1 VYLDEIGEFDK
12 MNRVYAQYFRDV
24 KPTRT
29 TVQPAAPVERVADD
43 QQRWPKLEEISL
55 IAVR

>member
-1 VYLDEIGEFDK
+1 
-12 MNRVYAQYFRDV
+12 MNAVYAEYFPNL

-29 TVQPAAPVERVADD
+29 TVQPTAQVERKPDD
-43 QQRWPKLEEISL
+43 RGRYPKLEEISL